1 MNVGLVAERAGDCAP
16 LRRALEELG
25 HVVVFCAP
33 PPVAAGD
40 AAAAIDLLIEV
51 AAAPGHCPAPECLR
65 VQLDPEFCAQA
76 NAGTRRWRE
85 SLRRRIAN
93 ARWWSAARG
102 DTGRADRVWLLAA
115 SAGGP
120 AAVAQFVAAAMPA
133 AGVGLLYAQHIDARQ
148 LPQLRRWLA
157 AAGRWQVD
165 VAGSDRFLFE
175 GSLAIIDPECRV
187 RLDRERRLRVQPL
200 PWRGHYRPSI
210 DLVAESLAL
219 TYRDRAGMILFSGLG
234 DDGVLGSQHLR
245 EHGGE
250 VWVQEPRS
258 CIAGAMPEAVLAR
271 GAVDYVGDVA
281 ALAQR
286 FNRRCGGAA
295 VEVNA

>member
-1 MNVGLVAERAGDCAP
+1 MKVGLVAERVGDCTP

-25 HVVVFCAP
+25 HVVVFCTA

-40 AAAAIDLLIEV
+40 AAAAIDLLIQV
-51 AAAPGHCPAPECLR
+51 AAAPGHCSAPECLR
-65 VQLDPEFCAQA
+65 LQLDPEFCTQA
-76 NAGTRRWRE
+76 NAGSRRWRE
-85 SLRRRIAN
+85 SLRRRIAA

-102 DTGRADRVWLLAA
+102 DTSRADRVWLLAA

-133 AGVGLLYAQHIDARQ
+133 DGVGLLYAQHLDARQ
-148 LPQLRRWLA
+148 LPQLRHWLA
-157 AAGRWQVD
+157 ATGRWQVD

-175 GSLAIIDPECRV
+175 GSMAIVDPERRA
-187 RLDRERRLRVQPL
+187 RLDREQRLRVQPL
-200 PWRGHYRPSI
+200 SWDGRYRPNI

-219 TYRDRAGMILFSGLG
+219 TYRDRAGMIVFSGLG

-250 VWVQEPRS
+250 IWVQEPRS
-258 CIAGAMPEAVLAR
+258 CVAGAMPEAVLAR
-271 GAVDYVGDVA
+271 GAVDYVGDVPALARRFNHRYGA
-281 ALAQR
+281 ALEAK
-286 FNRRCGGAA
+286 A
-295 VEVNA
+295 